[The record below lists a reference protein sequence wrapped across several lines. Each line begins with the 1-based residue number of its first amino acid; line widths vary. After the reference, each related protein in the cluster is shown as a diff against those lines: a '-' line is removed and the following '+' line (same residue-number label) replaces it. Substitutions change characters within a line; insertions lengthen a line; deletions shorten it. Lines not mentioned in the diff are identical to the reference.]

1 MVFRAVTVADS
12 RRVACSMRPTL
23 VFETGART
31 RYYLPPEDVRT
42 DLLVQSSTLTRC
54 QYKGLG
60 SYWSLRIGERV
71 LPDLV
76 STYLDPSPEA
86 AKIAGLLCFRHE
98 DRRLQF
104 AVDGEVIGAT
114 R

>member
-1 MVFRAVTVADS
+1 M
-12 RRVACSMRPTL
+12 ACSLRPTL

-42 DLLVQSSTLTRC
+42 DMLVQSPTVTRC
-54 QYKGLG
+54 QYKGLA

-76 STYLDPSPEA
+76 WTYLDPSAEA
-86 AKIAGLLCFRHE
+86 AKIAGLLCLRHE
-98 DRRLQF
+98 DRRLQLE
-104 AVDGEVIGAT
+104 VDGEVVRCDQT
-114 R
+114 